1 MVRKTD
7 YHQWL
12 GRKLCW
18 YEARAQNEGHT
29 FRHGHSTQK
38 SGSPENFQC
47 QVTGSNFRKKNKI
60 PFCFR
65 GNTLDRINYRNY
77 LARQPSIPNISTSE
91 LIFYL

>member
-38 SGSPENFQC
+38 SGSPEHFQC

-60 PFCFR
+60 PFYFR
-65 GNTLDRINYRNY
+65 GNTLDRITTEIIWQDSQVY
-77 LARQPSIPNISTSE
+77 LT
-91 LIFYL
+91 YLPVN

>member
-12 GRKLCW
+12 ARKLCW
-18 YEARAQNEGHT
+18 YEAWAQNEGHT

-38 SGSPENFQC
+38 SGSPECFQC
-47 QVTGSNFRKKNKI
+47 QVTGSNFRKKNKT

-65 GNTLDRINYRNY
+65 GNTLDRITTEIIWQDSQVY
-77 LARQPSIPNISTSE
+77 LT
-91 LIFYL
+91 YLLVN